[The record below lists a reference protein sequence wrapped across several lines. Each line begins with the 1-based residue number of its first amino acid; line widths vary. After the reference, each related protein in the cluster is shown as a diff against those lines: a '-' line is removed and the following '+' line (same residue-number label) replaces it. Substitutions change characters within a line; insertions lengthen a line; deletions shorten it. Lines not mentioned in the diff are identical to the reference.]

1 MRSGGLLK
9 LLGLCM
15 VTGVLLAGLMMPF
28 VFGAATVVHATGN
41 TLLSGATTFATRDM
55 PEVSTITD
63 RNGAPIAYVYGKDPA
78 GTDVYRVN
86 TPEQQISTTMKTAI
100 TAVEDK
106 RFYEHSAV
114 DWEGTLRAVLKDV
127 SSDAATQ
134 GASTITQQYVKN
146 YTEYVAAQ
154 NRSEAEN
161 ATETTVARKLREARV
176 AYALEHTMSKDQILT
191 AYLNVVP
198 FGNQSF
204 GVGAAAQTYF
214 GTTPD
219 KLTIAQA
226 ALLAALVNQP
236 GALNPNTNPKDALQ
250 RRNLV
255 IDLMADPHNS
265 LHISDAQADE
275 AKREPLGTV
284 SPLGRPPDGCVG
296 AGDSAT
302 NGFFCAY
309 VMDYLA
315 KAGFTGQQWNTGG
328 YTIRTTLDPKDTAA
342 AQAAARAQVP
352 TRTPGIANAMAVI
365 EPGKTAHKVR
375 ALVANRDFGDD
386 ASKGQTAYDIVSR
399 VQPFG
404 AGSTYKIFTAAAAI
418 QQGMNIDTMLD
429 APPMYTSPIYKTGAV
444 PYTVGNAAGVQPG
457 PRTLQ
462 MALATSPNTTF
473 VALEERVGLSNVVD
487 MASRLGLRQGM
498 NDVNASG
505 QSLKADGSNG
515 PSLAESVTRRNIGA
529 FTLGY
534 TPTSVLELSN
544 VAATIVSDGVYCP
557 PDPIEGAQDRHGNKV
572 PIKQSPCEQ
581 AVPPPVA
588 DQLAQ
593 GLSKD
598 ASDGTSKAAAD
609 SFGWT
614 RPLIAKTGTTEDS
627 KSAAFV
633 GATPQMA
640 AAVLTYADGDH
651 PQGICD
657 STGSAPPHL
666 CGANGNIY
674 GGKVPARTWYEA
686 MMQIL
691 GGLPAVALP
700 GVPLPPPG
708 PPPPPPPPPGL
719 PPPGL
724 PVPPTGLP
732 LPTVPP
738 PRASS
743 PPAPPSPAPTS
754 PRRTKPPNL

>member
-1 MRSGGLLK
+1 MRSGGGLLK
-9 LLGLCM
+9 LLGWCG
-15 VTGVLLAGLMMPF
+15 VAGVLVAAMMMPF
-28 VFGAATVVHATGN
+28 AVGATNVVHATGD
-41 TLLSGATTFATRDM
+41 TLLSGAMDFATHDT

-63 RNGAPIAYVYGKDPA
+63 RDGAPIAYVYGKDPQ
-78 GTDVYRVN
+78 GMDVYRVN
-86 TPEQQISTTMKTAI
+86 TPEQQIPDTMKTAI

-114 DWEGTLRAVLKDV
+114 DWQGTLRAVLKDV

-154 NRSEAEN
+154 NETEAQK
-161 ATETTVARKLREARV
+161 ATATTVARKLREARV
-176 AYALEHTMSKDQILT
+176 AYALEHTMTKEQILT

-214 GTTPD
+214 ATTPD

-226 ALLAALVNQP
+226 ALLAALVNQ
-236 GALNPNTNPKDALQ
+236 
-250 RRNLV
+250 
-255 IDLMADPHNS
+255 
-265 LHISDAQADE
+265 AQADA
-275 AKREPLGTV
+275 AKQEPLGTV
-284 SPLGRPPDGCVG
+284 SPLGRPPNGCVG
-296 AGDSAT
+296 AGDST
-302 NGFFCAY
+302 TSGFFCSY

-315 KAGFTGQQWNTGG
+315 QAGFTSQQWNTGG
-328 YTIRTTLDPKDTAA
+328 YTIRTTMDRKATEA
-342 AQAAARAQVP
+342 AQAAAKEQVP
-352 TRTPGIANAMAVI
+352 TRTPGIANAMAVV
-365 EPGKTAHKVR
+365 EPGKNAHKVR
-375 ALVANRDFGDD
+375 ALVANRDFGND
-386 ASKGQTAYDIVSR
+386 AAAGQTAYDIVSR

-404 AGSTYKIFTAAAAI
+404 AGSIYKIFTAGAAI
-418 QQGMNIDTMLD
+418 QQGIGIDTMLEV
-429 APPMYTSPIYKTGAV
+429 PPVYISPIYKTGNA
-444 PYTVGNAAGVQPG
+444 PYKVGNAEGVQPG

-462 MALATSPNTTF
+462 MALATSPNTAF
-473 VALEERVGLSNVVD
+473 VALEERVGLNNVVD
-487 MASRLGLRQGM
+487 MASRLGLRQAM
-498 NDVNASG
+498 NGDNASG
-505 QSLKADGSNG
+505 QPLKADGSNG
-515 PSLAESVTRRNIGA
+515 PSLADSVKQHNIGA

-544 VAATIVSDGVYCP
+544 VAATIVSDGTYCP
-557 PDPIEGAQDRHGNKV
+557 PDPIEGAQDRRGSPV
-572 PIKQSPCEQ
+572 PIKRSPCEQ

-609 SFGWT
+609 AFKWT

-627 KSAAFV
+627 KSAGFL

-640 AAVLTYADGDH
+640 AAVLTYADGSH

-657 STGSAPPHL
+657 GVGSAPPHL
-666 CGANGNIY
+666 CGANGNIF

-686 MMQIL
+686 MTKIL
-691 GGLPAVALP
+691 GGLPPVPLP
-700 GVPLPPPG
+700 GVPL
-708 PPPPPPPPPGL
+708 PPPPPPPPPGAL
-719 PPPGL
+719 PPPGA
-724 PVPPTGLP
+724 PSAPPTALP

-738 PRASS
+738 VQRPPNA
-743 PPAPPSPAPTS
+743 PPAPSTTRS
-754 PRRTKPPNL
+754 KPPNL